1 MGKMKIFYRGIDSDF
16 AEAFKKSELYKLYE
30 EHKDELFIGVRNN
43 YLNLYYNSD
52 SIAKVTY
59 TGKEIKCEID
69 RYYLEGKHYSSEDKG
84 KKEKVE
90 PIEIYNQY
98 EVIKKNSDKTKS
110 DEKKAQS
117 KLVLLN
123 NQNTDSNWF
132 CVDIEYIR
140 QYNNQEE
147 KKLAGFNARFDIIAL
162 SKEKPHRVALIEL
175 KYGKKALGG
184 ESGIYKHVSDFYK
197 FQEKGVF
204 DSHLKHEILEIVKSR
219 IDLGVSCFTEGP
231 KTNEL
236 LAPEF
241 YFITLDNNAES
252 IRGTTPKQSMAGYLF
267 NKKGRWGSKRLS
279 TKRVEP
285 DFGDVTKK
293 SNKFHATFLFSNST
307 NVNLSIKDIIDGEYD
322 EKIYPQ

>member
-1 MGKMKIFYRGIDSDF
+1 MKKIYRGIDSDF

-59 TGKEIKCEID
+59 TREEIKCEID
-69 RYYLEGKHYSSEDKG
+69 KYYLEGKHYSSADKG
-84 KKEKVE
+84 KRARVE
-90 PIEIYNQY
+90 PIEIYNHY
-98 EVIKKNSDKTKS
+98 EVIKKNSDKKKS

-117 KLVLLN
+117 KLFLLN
-123 NQNTDSNWF
+123 NQNIDSNWF

-140 QYNNQEE
+140 QYNDREE
-147 KKLAGFNARFDIIAL
+147 KNIAGFNARFDIIAL

-175 KYGKKALGG
+175 KYGKKAFGG
-184 ESGIYKHVSDFYK
+184 ESGIYKHVSDFDK
-197 FQEKGVF
+197 FQKTGLF
-204 DSHLKHEILEIVKSR
+204 DSHLKYEIIEIVKSKNN
-219 IDLGVSCFTEGP
+219 LNVTGFSELPQV
-231 KTNEL
+231 NEL

-241 YFITLDNNAES
+241 YFITLNNNTES
-252 IRGTTPKQSMAGYLF
+252 IRGTTPKQSMASYLF
-267 NKKGRWGSKRLS
+267 NEKGRWGSKGLS

-307 NVNLSIKDIIDGEYD
+307 NENLSIKDIIDGEYD
-322 EKIYPQ
+322 EKIYPE